1 MGAFVESE
9 ERLAALV
16 ESETNSASAHVRL
29 TELLALEAR
38 RNVVAEARLQVVKDR
53 ARAEVTMAHAE
64 LAIAMQRLG
73 SQDHELQIALGRL
86 ADFSSSMSHELC
98 AIALAQ
104 SAGKLSAFATTRTQ
118 CVCARMVLSSRRCED
133 TLQVR
138 SQHLC
143 SHLPALASRVPQTRS
158 SGCCIRQPSLTWWI
172 ARSFGPSLARLPR

>member
-16 ESETNSASAHVRL
+16 ESETNSASSHVRL

-86 ADFSSSMSHELC
+86 ADFSNIYHVESM
-98 AIALAQ
+98 
-104 SAGKLSAFATTRTQ
+104 R
-118 CVCARMVLSSRRCED
+118 
-133 TLQVR
+133 
-138 SQHLC
+138 
-143 SHLPALASRVPQTRS
+143 
-158 SGCCIRQPSLTWWI
+158 PSWAWRPKSTPPLRGLGWFT
-172 ARSFGPSLARLPR
+172 P